1 MSVNVVGGMDLIN
14 VNLAVPLINPLM
26 AQLDLAL
33 FGAFGLSG
41 TLFDLQ
47 AQFDAALSLQAQL
60 GAQLSIGGL
69 YAALDAIANIQASIQ
84 AALSL
89 GLPTISADISASI
102 SASAAISAALA
113 LKLGGIK
120 ACIDLALSVKLPL
133 VNLLAALNVGPV
145 FVLTFNGQTL
155 SDSGTSIS
163 TRFQSNLED
172 AGTGAEI
179 VADGPGA
186 PLVDGIIL
194 VTKSSEAWAG
204 IKLMLAT

>member
-179 VADGPGA
+179 VASGPTA
-186 PLVDGIIL
+186 KNVDGIIL
-194 VTKSSEAWAG
+194 VTESPEAWAG